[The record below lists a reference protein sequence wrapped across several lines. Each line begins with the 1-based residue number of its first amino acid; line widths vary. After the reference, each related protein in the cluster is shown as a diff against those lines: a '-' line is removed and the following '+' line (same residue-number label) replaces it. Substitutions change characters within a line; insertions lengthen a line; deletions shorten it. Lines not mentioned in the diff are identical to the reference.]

1 MKTVIDFAA
10 LKIQLASPA
19 RMLEWSH
26 GEVSKPETINYRTLK
41 AEKGGLFAEEI
52 FGPTK
57 DWECYCGKYKRI
69 RYKGIICDKCGVEV
83 TLSRVRRERMGHI
96 NLATPV
102 AHIWFFKGTPSKLSL
117 LLDISPRNLSSII
130 YFNQYIVLDVD
141 KDKRSAI
148 LEQLEKDMMG
158 SIDGLKEKAKG
169 KAESIKSE
177 LEMGLRELEDK
188 FKGKEKEKETREL
201 KKEASQLKA
210 KSQLASIQEDM
221 EGEASKTQ
229 EIYQTV
235 KEMVKR
241 IKRHAILS
249 EDEYLKLMEY
259 NATDHL
265 RVGMGA
271 EAILEVIKAVDL
283 AKLAEELHEEVK
295 TAVGQRR
302 VKATRRL
309 RVVEGFRK
317 ANISPEWMLFL
328 VLPVIPPDLRPMVQ
342 LSGGRFATSDLN
354 DLYRRVINRNNRLKH
369 LIDLGAPEIILRNEK
384 RMLQE
389 AVDALIDSSNARTS
403 QVRAARKPLR
413 SLSEMLRG
421 KQGRFRQN
429 LLGKR
434 VDYSGRSVI
443 VVGPELNLDQC
454 GLPKEMAL
462 EMFKPYV
469 LSELIKQGVAPNL
482 KSAKH
487 ALERRSPEVYDT
499 LEKIIENHPVLLNR
513 APTLHKLGIQAFYPQ
528 LIEGNA
534 IRLHPCVCAGYN
546 ADFDGDQ
553 MAVHVPLTLQAQ
565 EEARTLMMPSRN
577 LLKPAD
583 GAPITVPN
591 KEMAMGCYYMTT
603 IDESIPEA
611 TTIFSDEEEVELA
624 YLLRKITLRQKIKVR
639 LTINDQKTS
648 IVETTIGR
656 LRFNAILPANLR
668 FINSSINAAA
678 IKALVKKAIN
688 ICSADETSAII
699 DNIKNLGF
707 KSATTSGL
715 SVAVTDCKMI
725 TEKGEIIEAANKKA
739 ETVQDNY
746 LQGLITEEEKRRLT
760 FEIWMETTDT
770 IADKTWNNFSE
781 NNAVKVMINSGGTRA
796 SKDQV
801 KQLAAMRGL
810 VVDPLGKIVEL
821 PTKSNFREGLSIF
834 EYVTSARGSRKG
846 LTDSALKTA
855 DAGYLTRRLVDV
867 AHDVIIRA
875 EDCATQE
882 GLEIIREGSR
892 EKVFESR
899 IIGRTAL
906 KDIKSEKKLLVKAG
920 DLIDEERTH
929 QILESSI
936 HSIWVRSPLSCELS
950 AGMCAKCYG
959 WDFSNKKIV
968 EVGTP
973 VGVIAAQS
981 IGEPGTQLTMRVK
994 HSGGIVGLDV
1004 TQGLPR
1010 VEELFEARVPKNFSP
1025 IAEING
1031 KVSIQETDAGHAV
1044 TIKTTSKPEEVRE
1057 YIIPKTSLLQV
1068 AEGDLVHAGTQLAA
1082 GSLDVKEILQIRG
1095 MRESQLYLLEEI
1107 QRVYESQ
1114 GIPINDVHFE
1124 VIIRKMSDK
1133 VRVETAGDTIFL
1145 PGEIATRSRFIGENK
1160 RVLAEGGEPATATVM
1175 ILGIT
1180 RSSLFTESWL
1190 SAASF
1195 METTRVL
1202 GEAAAEGAE
1211 DPLLGL
1217 KENVI
1222 IGRLIPT
1229 SPERAMI
1236 H

>member
-1 MKTVIDFAA
+1 MNTVIDFAA
-10 LKIQLASPA
+10 LKIQLASPDKM
-19 RMLEWSH
+19 REWSY
-26 GEVSKPETINYRTLK
+26 GEVVKPETINYRTLK

-96 NLATPV
+96 NLATSV
-102 AHIWFFKGTPSKLSL
+102 AHIWYFKGTPSKLSL
-117 LLDISPRNLSSII
+117 LLDISPRNLSAII

-141 KDKRSAI
+141 KDARATI
-148 LEQLEKDMMG
+148 LEQLEKDMLAG
-158 SIDGLKEKAKG
+158 VEEVREKFKVKAETIKSDLERNLAEAEEKYKEKDSK
-169 KAESIKSE
+169 
-177 LEMGLRELEDK
+177 D
-188 FKGKEKEKETREL
+188 L
-201 KKEASQLKA
+201 KKEALQLKA
-210 KSQLASIQEDM
+210 KNQLAALQEDI
-221 EGEASKTQ
+221 EGESSKTQ

-241 IKRHAILS
+241 IKKHAILS
-249 EDEYLKLMEY
+249 EDEYLKLSEY
-259 NATDHL
+259 NATEHL

-271 EAILEVIKAVDL
+271 EAVLEVIRSVDL
-283 AKLAEELHEEVK
+283 AKLSEELHEEVK
-295 TAVGQRR
+295 TTAGQRH

-317 ANISPEWMLFL
+317 ATINPEWMMFQ

-389 AVDALIDSSNARTS
+389 AVDALIDSSNARAT

-443 VVGPELNLDQC
+443 VVGPELKLDQC

-469 LSELIKQGVAPNL
+469 LSELIKQGAAPNL

-591 KEMAMGCYYMTT
+591 KDMALGCYYMTT
-603 IDESIPEA
+603 IDARIPA
-611 TTIFSDEEEVELA
+611 STTVFGSEEEAEMA
-624 YLLRKITLRQKIKVR
+624 YLVRKIALRQAIKVR
-639 LTINDQKTS
+639 LSLVNAQKAEIVTS
-648 IVETTIGR
+648 TVGR
-656 LRFNAILPANLR
+656 IRFNKILPENMR
-668 FINSSINAAA
+668 FMNVAVNAAA
-678 IKALVKKAIN
+678 IKSLVRKAITT
-688 ICSADETSAII
+688 CSADETSALI

-707 KSATTSGL
+707 KFATMSGL
-715 SVAVTDCKMI
+715 SVAVSDCIMI
-725 TEKGEIIEAANKKA
+725 NEKEDIIDTANKKA
-739 ETVQDNY
+739 EEVQQSY
-746 LQGLITEEEKRRLT
+746 LQGLITEDEKRRLT
-760 FEIWMETTDT
+760 FEIWMETTDDV
-770 IADKTWNNFSE
+770 ADQTWNQFSE
-781 NNAVKVMINSGGTRA
+781 DNAVKVMINSGGTRA

-867 AHDVIIRA
+867 AHDVIIRG
-875 EDCATQE
+875 EDCGTQE
-882 GLEIIREGSR
+882 GIEIKREGTR
-892 EKVFESR
+892 EKIFDAR
-899 IIGRTAL
+899 ILGRVVL
-906 KDIKSEKKLLVKAG
+906 KDVKHPEKKTILVKAG
-920 DLIDEERTH
+920 EIIDEEKIETLR
-929 QILESSI
+929 QAGVVSV
-936 HSIWVRSPLSCELS
+936 WVRSPLTCELP
-950 AGMCAKCYG
+950 AGMCATCYG

-1010 VEELFEARVPKNFSP
+1010 VEELFEARIPKNFSP
-1025 IAEING
+1025 IAEISG
-1031 KVSIQETDAGHAV
+1031 KASIQETETGHVV
-1044 TIKTTSKPEEVRE
+1044 TIKTISKPEDSRE

-1068 AEGDLVHAGTQLAA
+1068 ADGDLVHAGTQLSA
-1082 GSLDVKEILQIRG
+1082 GALDVKEVLTIRG
-1095 MRESQLYLLEEI
+1095 MREAQIYLLEEI
-1107 QRVYESQ
+1107 QKVYESQ

-1124 VIIRKMSDK
+1124 AIIRKMSDK
-1133 VRVETAGDTIFL
+1133 LRVDTSGDTNFL
-1145 PGEIATRSRFIGENK
+1145 PGEVVAKTKFVAENK
-1160 RVLAEGGEPATATVM
+1160 RVLAEGGEPATAQVM

-1180 RSSLFTESWL
+1180 RSSLFIESWL

-1202 GEAAAEGAE
+1202 GEAASEGAE
-1211 DPLLGL
+1211 DNLLGL

-1229 SPERAMI
+1229 SPDRAMM
-1236 H
+1236 